1 MERLSIRQAA
11 LVERRRHQRRGGDR
25 LPGTTRGSFQQKIT
39 DPERVLATVLHLRQ
53 VCTQGALADLFDVS
67 RGTVRNAI
75 DDVLP
80 LLEED
85 GFQLPPLPVRLR
97 SRAEVLALVI
107 AHDTA
112 TAASKPPA

>member
-11 LVERRRHQRRGGDR
+11 LVERRRHQRRGGNR
-25 LPGTTRGSFQQKIT
+25 LPGTRRGIFQQKIT
-39 DPERVLATVLHLRQ
+39 DPERVLATVLYLRQ

-67 RGTVRNAI
+67 RGTICNAI

-85 GFQLPPLPVRLR
+85 GFQLPPSPVRLR
-97 SRAEVLALVI
+97 SKAEVLALVTP
-107 AHDTA
+107 HA
-112 TAASKPPA
+112 TASAVSKPPA